1 MVVVTMAMVIVGV
14 RERALCVYARLPGLR
29 SGRKRRKPHH
39 VDGRTERRELSS
51 PPCLPVRDAVNIDP
65 PSLNTPRYSLPQA
78 AAAAES
84 TSEP

>member
-39 VDGRTERRELSS
+39 VDGKTERRELSS
-51 PPCLPVRDAVNIDP
+51 PLCPVRDAVNIDP
-65 PSLNTPRYSLPQA
+65 PSLNTLRYSLPQA
-78 AAAAES
+78 AAAES
-84 TSEP
+84 TGEP